1 MAEPFKEALAICL
14 VLVRRPFSS
23 CGDVSECPARRF
35 EASSNFAIV
44 HTYVRNLRESEIKRR
59 AEQPTSSG
67 SPTAPA
73 PYFVP
78 F

>member
-44 HTYVRNLRESEIKRR
+44 RNLRESEIKRR
-59 AEQPTSSG
+59 AEHPTSSG